1 MQSLCCKRLQPLATP
16 RSVLQP
22 LAACYIR
29 NIVCLK
35 VRVSASCVV
44 GCQGWTV
51 AHYCTHRRNT
61 QTCNSTTCIM
71 HCATCNVQ
79 HAACNKHHATAAC
92 KTCSIHHATCA
103 IQICLVQHPPCAYA
117 VVLEVGPCMRAELK
131 LWCIV
136 YVCIVFLYAVC
147 GMAMLHVAYCMLHV
161 AL

>member
-1 MQSLCCKRLQPLATP
+1 MQSLCCKRFQPLATP

-22 LAACYIR
+22 LAACCIR

-71 HCATCNVQ
+71 QRATCSMQQASCNSCVQ
-79 HAACNKHHATAAC
+79 TMQHTPCKVRNTNMPRAASSMCIG
-92 KTCSIHHATCA
+92 SGFRFS
-103 IQICLVQHPPCAYA
+103 L
-117 VVLEVGPCMRAELK
+117 GPCMRAELK
-131 LWCIV
+131 LWCV
-136 YVCIVFLYAVC
+136 VHVRIVFLYAVC
-147 GMAMLHVAYCMLHV
+147 GMLHVAC
-161 AL
+161 